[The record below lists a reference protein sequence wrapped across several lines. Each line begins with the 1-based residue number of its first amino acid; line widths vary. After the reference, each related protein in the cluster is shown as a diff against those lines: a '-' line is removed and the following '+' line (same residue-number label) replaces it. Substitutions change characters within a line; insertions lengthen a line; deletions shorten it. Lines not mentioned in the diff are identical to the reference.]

1 MLFMKRRMLIGLAL
15 ILAKVVVA
23 GVGVPTVNSPQDG
36 AIIEDAVRPEL
47 VVNNSF
53 GSRERDYREFL
64 EYYFEVSIDSTF
76 STIFDSSSGVRSGES
91 GVTSWRITKDCSCGT
106 RYWWRCK
113 SKGLLGDDVIS
124 SGWIKPVSFC
134 MSGLDAAS
142 LTIDTAL
149 LVAGQTSA
157 VRVTARNNFG
167 PSNVEI
173 LIKKN
178 GEGSFRSVYKI
189 ERSVFSDT
197 TVIIQAGDITPCGVS
212 YKIRTTDSVGNSKE
226 VTGYLRVKVTN
237 YTVPIPSWT
246 WKMISFPLIL
256 DRGGI
261 DSALGPLENRRVYRW
276 NPVGKEYSK
285 TYDAAI
291 DPGDS
296 FWFKI
301 KEGESSDT
309 VGVKVSGISV
319 DPGNVPVI
327 SLPPG
332 WSQVANPYC
341 YKVASSKIKV
351 KQDAVEVFIGDPA
364 NVFLENQFLTYDY
377 DNSTGKMAYMNLPSI
392 PSNVGFWV
400 KNRSDK
406 NVTIVFPE
414 SEVGATG
421 LMLLSPSRKVK
432 NDGWGL
438 KLSVQSKDCIDA
450 DNYIGFLP
458 GASDGCD
465 FNDLS
470 EPPPVENYVSLYFP
484 HSDWGRDSGRYR
496 TDCRARGDF
505 GALEITNFD
514 FVVETNVKEKT
525 VLSWD
530 VVNPPLNC
538 CVTLYDKKECKGINL
553 ADVKGYAIDWSDGE
567 TRREFSM
574 IVEWDNIF
582 LWDAM
587 EISDLD
593 LNRVIDGVDLSI
605 FGSKF
610 GKTDGEDD
618 WDSKVDLNK
627 DKIVDGSD
635 LFILGGSFGGNY

>member
-1 MLFMKRRMLIGLAL
+1 MF
-15 ILAKVVVA
+15 AKAVTVA
-23 GVGVPTVNSPQDG
+23 VGYNIPGAPTVSSPQDG
-36 AIIEDAVRPEL
+36 VIIEGIVRPEL

-53 GSRERDYREFL
+53 GSREGDYL
-64 EYYFEVSIDSTF
+64 KYYFEVSTDSMF
-76 STIFDSSSGVRSGES
+76 SNLFDSSGGVSSGVSGT
-91 GVTSWRITKDCSCGT
+91 TSWRITKDCSCGT

-113 SKGLLGDDVIS
+113 SKGLLGDVIS
-124 SGWIKPVSFC
+124 SEWTKPASFC
-134 MSGLDAAS
+134 MSGLDVAS
-142 LTIDTAL
+142 LTIDTTL
-149 LVAGQTSA
+149 LVVGQAST

-178 GEGSFRSVYKI
+178 GEGSFRSIYEIK
-189 ERSVFSDT
+189 RSVFSDT
-197 TVIIQAGDITPCGVS
+197 TVVIQAGDVTPCGVS
-212 YKIRTTDSVGNSKE
+212 YKIRTTDSRENSKE
-226 VTGYLRVKVTN
+226 VIGYLRVKVTD

-256 DRGGI
+256 DKSGI

-276 NPVGKEYSK
+276 NPVGREYSK
-285 TYDAAI
+285 TYDAVI
-291 DPGDS
+291 DPGDA

-301 KEGESSDT
+301 KEEHSSDT

-332 WSQVANPYC
+332 WSQIANPYC
-341 YKVASSKIKV
+341 YEVASSKIKV
-351 KQDAVEVFIGDPA
+351 KQDAVEVFVGDAA

-377 DNSTGKMAYMNLPSI
+377 DSSTGRRSYVNLTSSI
-392 PSNVGFWV
+392 PSDIGFWV

-406 NVTIVFPE
+406 DVTIIFPE
-414 SEVGATG
+414 SRADATG
-421 LMLLSPSRKVK
+421 LASLSPSRKVK

-438 KLSVQSKDCIDA
+438 KLSAQSKGCIDA
-450 DNYIGFLP
+450 DNYIGFSP
-458 GASDGCD
+458 GASNGCD

-484 HSDWGRDSGRYR
+484 HSDWGRYSGRYR
-496 TDCRARGDF
+496 TDYRSRGDF

-530 VVNPPLNC
+530 VVNPPLNYC
-538 CVTLYDKKECKGINL
+538 ITLYDKKECRGINL
-553 ADVKGYAIDWSDGE
+553 ADVKDYSIDWSDGE
-567 TRREFSM
+567 TSREFSV
-574 IVEWDNIF
+574 IIEWDNIF
-582 LWDAM
+582 LLDAV

>member
-1 MLFMKRRMLIGLAL
+1 MLFMKRRILISLMLVFT
-15 ILAKVVVA
+15 KVAVA
-23 GVGVPTVNSPQDG
+23 GVGVPTVSSPQDE
-36 AIIEDAVRPEL
+36 AIIEGTVRPEL

-53 GSRERDYREFL
+53 GSKEGSVL
-64 EYYFEVSIDSTF
+64 VYYFEVSTDSTF
-76 STIFDSSSGVRSGES
+76 STIFDSSSGVQSGVS
-91 GVTSWRITKDCSCGT
+91 GVTSWQITKNCSGGT

-113 SKGLLGDDVIS
+113 SESSYEWIS
-124 SGWIKPVSFC
+124 RWMKPVSFC

-142 LTIDTAL
+142 LTIDTTL
-149 LVAGQTSA
+149 LVDGQTST

-178 GEGSFRSVYKI
+178 GEGSFRPIYKI

-197 TVIIQAGDITPCGVS
+197 TIIIQAGDVTPRGVS
-212 YKIRTTDSVGNSKE
+212 YKIKTTDSAGNSKE
-226 VTGYLRVKVTN
+226 VTGYLRVKVTD
-237 YTVPIPSWT
+237 YPVPFPTWT

-256 DRGGI
+256 DRSGI
-261 DSALGPLENRRVYRW
+261 DCALGSLESRRVYRW
-276 NPVGKEYSK
+276 NPVGREYSK
-285 TYDAAI
+285 THDAAI
-291 DPGDS
+291 DPGDA

-332 WSQVANPYC
+332 WSQIANPYC
-341 YKVASSKIKV
+341 YEVASSKIKV
-351 KQDAVEVFIGDPA
+351 KQDAIEVFVGDTA

-377 DNSTGKMAYMNLPSI
+377 DSLAGKRSYVNLPSI
-392 PSNVGFWV
+392 PQNIGFWV

-406 NVTIVFPE
+406 NVTVVFPE
-414 SEVGATG
+414 SEVGSTG
-421 LMLLSPSRKVK
+421 LAVLSPSRKVK

-438 KLSVQSKDCIDA
+438 KLTLQSKSCIDA

-484 HSDWGRDSGRYR
+484 HSDWGKDNGRYR
-496 TDCRARGDF
+496 TDYRSRGDF

-530 VVNPPLNC
+530 VVNPPLNYC
-538 CVTLYDKKECKGINL
+538 MTLYDKKECKGISL
-553 ADVKGYAIDWSDGE
+553 ADVKDYAVDWSDGE
-567 TRREFSM
+567 TSREFSV

-582 LWDAM
+582 LLDAM

-635 LFILGGSFGGNY
+635 LFILGGNFGKNY